1 MLYEKVN
8 MHFLYK
14 YHDFKRFVQTIFFNF
29 ILNVEFLGVGIKSN
43 IYT

>member
-14 YHDFKRFVQTIFFNF
+14 YDFKQFVHTMFFYF